1 MKSNILYH
9 YCSNEKAYNILK
21 GKTIRLSDIIKSNDS
36 FEMNIL
42 FPEFFDELLN
52 IYNNFNGFDYEFCYN
67 EKRDSIAW
75 QHFVKDM
82 EKEITKSIQ
91 SGNIS
96 TYVACFSEE
105 GDLLS
110 QWRGYA
116 NDAQGVALGFDFTM
130 LEKYAQNSSLL
141 RLEKVIYLS
150 PEERKQLIY
159 NSAKEILYIINTV
172 LNAIMEGDVIIE
184 DGLEFGN
191 YIFENIRFNILQQI
205 NETVCYKMDGFKE
218 ECEWRLYLDNPINKE
233 TNKVK
238 LVRMLGNDEQWNQ
251 VALEFIN
258 ERLNF
263 QVTSKNIVPY
273 LEVSFSEIDK
283 TNKLIKEI
291 IAGPCNRISEVD
303 MNLFLK
309 KYNIVECAFHSSQV
323 KYVRR

>member
-1 MKSNILYH
+1 MKNNILYH

-52 IYNNFNGFDYEFCYN
+52 IYNDFNGFDYEFCYN
-67 EKRDSIAW
+67 KKRNSIAW
-75 QHFVKDM
+75 QHFVKDL
-82 EKEITKSIQ
+82 EKEVTKLIH

-96 TYVACFSEE
+96 TYVVCFSEE

-116 NDAQGVALGFDFTM
+116 NDAQGVALGFDFNM

-159 NSAKEILYIINTV
+159 NSAKEILFIINTV
-172 LNAIMEGDVIIE
+172 LNAKMEGNVIIE

-191 YIFENIRFNILQQI
+191 YIYENIRFNILQQI
-205 NETVCYKMDGFKE
+205 NETVCYKMNGFKE

-233 TNKVK
+233 TDKVE
-238 LVRMLGNDEQWNQ
+238 LVKMLGNDEQWNQ

-273 LEVSFSEIDK
+273 LEISFSEIDK

-291 IAGPCNRISEVD
+291 IAGPCNQISEVD

-309 KYNIVECAFHSSQV
+309 KYNIVECAFNPSQV
-323 KYVRR
+323 NYVRH

>member
-67 EKRDSIAW
+67 EK
-75 QHFVKDM
+75 
-82 EKEITKSIQ
+82 